1 MTHLTYTS
9 LGKLLLQLREMNG
22 LSQSEVG
29 KRVGVK
35 SDFISKLERGERNT
49 TPQIIGK
56 LSEVYGVDSNEL
68 LNVYHSEVI
77 LQQLDSVEDIKP
89 IFDLVESRKK
99 GDSTFQLPSS
109 ITKGNIGLLKDRRK
123 YVKGGRYGKVE
134 GLNLYPKKNG
144 KLTKGDRQTLFTK
157 SEHYIS
163 FIIEKLYQGVS
174 TEDLVN
180 KNLDHLDPSLT
191 DEENITIWN
200 SFYDTYSNQIPEFKR
215 EITNKEIDKYNQSLG
230 EQDSSPDETQRTQL
244 KGLINSFKKTPKV
257 SNDFG

>member
-1 MTHLTYTS
+1 MTNLTYTS
-9 LGKLLLQLREMNG
+9 LGNLLLQLREMKG

-56 LSEVYGVDSNEL
+56 LSVVYGVDTNEL
-68 LNVYHSEVI
+68 LIVYHSEVI

-89 IFDLVESRKK
+89 IFYLVESRKK

-109 ITKGNIGLLKDRRK
+109 ITMGSIGVLKDRRK
-123 YVKGGRYGKVE
+123 YVKGGRYGKVK

-144 KLTKGDRQTLFTK
+144 KLTKGDRKTLFSK
-157 SEHYIS
+157 SEYYIS
-163 FIIEKLYQGVS
+163 FVIEKLYQGVS
-174 TEDLVN
+174 SEDLVN

-191 DEENITIWN
+191 DEENITTWN
-200 SFYDTYSNQIPEFKR
+200 TFYDRYSDHIPEFRVEPTDKQI
-215 EITNKEIDKYNQSLG
+215 EKYNKTLG
-230 EQDSSPDETQRTQL
+230 EQECSPDETQRTQL
-244 KGLINSFKKTPKV
+244 KGLMNSLNKTPNV
-257 SNDFG
+257 SDDFG